1 MTDKSLPNER
11 AVASDCQ
18 SNPPPTTYSWH
29 QVAKHQ
35 NGEGQ
40 NAKLK
45 ASKQQPQQTDD
56 LMMPLFIFY
65 DDITLINLFPVST
78 NAVKTWKKLFTLLFC
93 IRQTKTSNNSWAQE
107 SIEQKYCYFL
117 GVTSKARNTAL
128 NKMLI
133 LHCILC
139 KNANVY

>member
-11 AVASDCQ
+11 AVVSGCQ

-29 QVAKHQ
+29 RVAKHQ

-45 ASKQQPQQTDD
+45 ASKQQAQETDD

-65 DDITLINLFPVST
+65 DDITLVDLFPVST

-93 IRQTKTSNNSWAQE
+93 IRQTTTSNNS
-107 SIEQKYCYFL
+107 
-117 GVTSKARNTAL
+117 
-128 NKMLI
+128 
-133 LHCILC
+133 
-139 KNANVY
+139 